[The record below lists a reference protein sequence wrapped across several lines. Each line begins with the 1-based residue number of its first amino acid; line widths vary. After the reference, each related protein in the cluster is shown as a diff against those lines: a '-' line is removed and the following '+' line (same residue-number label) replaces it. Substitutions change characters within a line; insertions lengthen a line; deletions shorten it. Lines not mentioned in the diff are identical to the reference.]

1 MTSPTVKKRY
11 YFLPAKMLISA
22 EIWAFG
28 RGSNGRSTT
37 VLMGATVGFTGD
49 TSEKLVHSE

>member
-49 TSEKLVHSE
+49 TSGKLVNSE